1 MKTLAFI
8 SLFFLT
14 ILQVNAQKYISK
26 NGHIW
31 FYSHTA
37 MEDIKADNNE
47 VASILDTGTGDIMF
61 NMLIKSFK
69 FEKALME
76 EHFNEN
82 YMQSATI
89 PKATFKGKIT
99 NLSAVNFSK
108 NGVYNVTIEGV
119 MTIHGVAQSVT
130 EKGTLEVKDGKIT
143 AKSEFNLKP
152 KDYNIAIPDVVKD
165 NIAESMKVNVEILYS
180 PMN

>member
-14 ILQVNAQKYISK
+14 VLQVNAQKFISK
-26 NGHIW
+26 NGHVW

-47 VASILDTGTGDIMF
+47 VASILDAGTGDIMF

-99 NLSAVNFSK
+99 NVSAVNFSK
-108 NGVYNVTIEGV
+108 NGVYNVTIEGIL
-119 MTIHGVAQSVT
+119 TIHGVGKSVA
-130 EKGTLEVKDGKIT
+130 EKGTIEVKDGKII
-143 AKSEFNLKP
+143 AKSQFNVKP
-152 KDYNIAIPDVVKD
+152 QDYDIAIPEVVKGK
-165 NIAESMKVNVEILYS
+165 IAESIKVNVEINYS
-180 PMN
+180 PMK